1 MLRVIYS
8 AINNGNPDATF
19 TLTQIGECSAGEL
32 AAGIL
37 IGNLVCL
44 PRLFKQYGPK
54 VKRLLSKY
62 SRSNFGS
69 EQPHEKESFA
79 RARHGPKPSSWLH
92 SQTLEGQSGDY
103 LELKDRPF
111 EAAVFPDSSLGE
123 QQSFVSDTLSGRP
136 RRQIYSNPVGE
147 ARDEG
152 GVLRTVHVE
161 QNVEHV

>member
-1 MLRVIYS
+1 MLRVIYT

-62 SRSNFGS
+62 SRSNLGS
-69 EQPHEKESFA
+69 ERPREKGSFA
-79 RARHGPKPSSWLH
+79 RPRHGPKPSSWLQ
-92 SQTLEGQSGDY
+92 SQMLESQSAEY

-111 EAAVFPDSSLGE
+111 GAAVFPDSSLQE
-123 QQSFVSDTLSGRP
+123 RQSSVSDTLSGRP
-136 RRQIYSNPVGE
+136 RRQIFSEPLVE
-147 ARDEG
+147 AQDEE

-161 QNVEHV
+161 QSVEHV